1 MTQIKIGQI
10 WLDSYFDR
18 IYIITSIVVE
28 DDHKM
33 ITGLSL
39 KNGKQIT
46 LTNYS
51 LGQKLIDDI

>member
-10 WLDSYFDR
+10 WIDSYFDR
-18 IYIITSIVVE
+18 LYIITSIAVE
-28 DDHKM
+28 EDHEM
-33 ITGLSL
+33 ITGMSL
-39 KNGKQIT
+39 KDGKQIT

>member
-1 MTQIKIGQI
+1 MIPVKIGQI
-10 WLDSYFDR
+10 WIDSYFDR
-18 IYIITSIVVE
+18 LYIITSIVVE

-46 LTNYS
+46 LANYS